1 MRPKSIDGKF
11 EGILLVVDAL
21 FLFTPRTSN
30 SLVCTK
36 WKATGSKKLDSRS
49 LSPCRRDTALNTKA
63 FPFSAWHRTMKMI
76 RYLSQGHT
84 GRYPRHLIVS
94 DYTVTFR
101 LQVAL
106 SKFRVIQSTP
116 TAKTEWLEDG
126 NWDPCE
132 AIRKRHARWVNSCQE
147 RTLNCHSVPS
157 FKTLVPICQASLP
170 KIFLPSRWIK
180 VVSKKMVVEVWI
192 IPSARLLSDVLKPHG
207 SEIFQGL
214 NSCRWQPAIYL
225 AFQPDSSCFEARLAS
240 IFTSDRRSHFWLTHS
255 RVF

>member
-1 MRPKSIDGKF
+1 MESNWVQKIGFPLTFSLPTWHRF
-11 EGILLVVDAL
+11 EYQLESLSFFCL
-21 FLFTPRTSN
+21 TSN
-30 SLVCTK
+30 NENDQIPV
-36 WKATGSKKLDSRS
+36 
-49 LSPCRRDTALNTKA
+49 
-63 FPFSAWHRTMKMI
+63 
-76 RYLSQGHT
+76 T

-192 IPSARLLSDVLKPHG
+192 IPSARLLSDVLKSHG